1 MSNLKKLGIVV
12 MVVAIM
18 IAFSS
23 TVLATDSNTFVN
35 IPDDSLGNR
44 VNNNTMNNTTNN
56 TVKNNTVNNTTNK
69 NTSSVYNNT
78 SLPKAGSV
86 DSVTVLAVIA
96 VFGVSAVYAYKKIRD
111 YNIK

>member
-1 MSNLKKLGIVV
+1 MLNLKKIGIVV

-18 IAFSS
+18 IASS
-23 TVLATDSNTFVN
+23 SVVFATDDNTFVN

-44 VNNNTMNNTTNN
+44 LNNNTTNN
-56 TVKNNTVNNTTNK
+56 TINNTTNNVINNTTNK

-78 SLPKAGSV
+78 SLPKAGSA
-86 DSVTVLAVIA
+86 DSMTVLAVIA
-96 VFGVSAVYAYKKIRD
+96 VFGVSAVYAYKRIKY

>member
-12 MVVAIM
+12 MVVAIL

-44 VNNNTMNNTTNN
+44 VNNNTTNN
-56 TVKNNTVNNTTNK
+56 SVKNNTVNNTTNK

>member
-44 VNNNTMNNTTNN
+44 VNNNTTNN
-56 TVKNNTVNNTTNK
+56 SVKNNTVNNTTNK

>member
-23 TVLATDSNTFVN
+23 VVCATDDNTFIN
-35 IPDDSLGNR
+35 IPDNSLGNR
-44 VNNNTMNNTTNN
+44 VNNNTTNN

>member
-1 MSNLKKLGIVV
+1 

-44 VNNNTMNNTTNN
+44 VNNNTTNN
-56 TVKNNTVNNTTNK
+56 SVKNNTVNNTTNK